1 LHHEADWSDRA
12 LQQHQG
18 QPPSELESDARHPSD
33 FHKPATLVETNRA
46 DILTVD
52 RRHHHAFACSRGPL
66 AQGGDQRSPLFG
78 DVPTFAEK
86 GYPQMYARAW
96 WGIVAPAGTPGDV
109 IEKLNI
115 GLNRV
120 IRDPQF
126 QEKRMLPQGLDPA
139 GTSPAAFAELI
150 REDAKRWAKVIELAG
165 IRPE

>member
-1 LHHEADWSDRA
+1 
-12 LQQHQG
+12 
-18 QPPSELESDARHPSD
+18 
-33 FHKPATLVETNRA
+33 
-46 DILTVD
+46 
-52 RRHHHAFACSRGPL
+52 
-66 AQGGDQRSPLFG
+66 
-78 DVPTFAEK
+78 VPTFAEK

-96 WGIVAPAGTPGDV
+96 WGIVAPAGTPGDI